1 MLDDKQIITFQYTRR
16 DRNITMEMDGE
27 VDITEVIEEFSR
39 FLIAISFHPN
49 TVDEYLGNK
58 DNCCQGDCEC

>member
-1 MLDDKQIITFQYTRR
+1 MLDDKQIITFQYTCG

-49 TVDEYLGNK
+49 TVETYLGNN
-58 DNCCQGDCEC
+58 NCCQGDCEC